1 MPTYDEK
8 SAECLIFTF
17 KEGLLSAVAH
27 DLSIRVGRLS
37 VEVADDG
44 SRVSARFDPA
54 SLTVVSAMKD
64 GREAPGSLGE
74 GDRRKI
80 ERSIREEVLDVR
92 RHPEIRFEADSIR
105 SDGETATLTGRLHL
119 HGRSQPLSVPAR
131 RTDGG
136 WLAEASLD
144 QPAFG
149 IKPFSAMLGTLRIRP
164 DVRVRVLVP
173 FLARA

>member
-8 SAECLIFTF
+8 SAECLVLTY

-37 VEVADDG
+37 IDVADDG
-44 SRVSARFDPA
+44 SRVTARFDPA

-64 GREAPGSLGE
+64 GRESPGALSE

-80 ERSIREEVLDVR
+80 ERSIREDVLAAR
-92 RHPEIRFEADSIR
+92 RHPDIRFETDSVR
-105 SDGETATLTGRLHL
+105 RDGASATLAGRLHL
-119 HGRSQPLSVPAR
+119 HGRTVAITVPAR
-131 RTDGG
+131 RTDTG
-136 WLAEASLD
+136 WLAETTLD
-144 QPAFG
+144 QPTFG

-164 DVRVRVLVP
+164 DVTVRVFVP
-173 FLARA
+173 VSPEA